1 MDGTYYLKTRAA
13 TRPAH
18 VCVDGC
24 IYWRGGNR
32 EEEFCFVAA
41 DLGDTTQ
48 LQCQVSTVQYSTVQY
63 KVSKGWMLKLRNSR
77 AIGVAGGSR

>member
-18 VCVDGC
+18 VCVDAC

-63 KVSKGWMLKLRNSR
+63 STVQSIERMDVKIEEL
-77 AIGVAGGSR
+77 

>member
-48 LQCQVSTVQYSTVQY
+48 LQ
-63 KVSKGWMLKLRNSR
+63 
-77 AIGVAGGSR
+77 

>member
-1 MDGTYYLKTRAA
+1 MDGTYYLKTRAD

-63 KVSKGWMLKLRNSR
+63 STVQSIERMDVKIEEL
-77 AIGVAGGSR
+77 